1 MLIPRYSVR
10 DDMTDSAGDGFTIEQ
25 AKENLNVLRTV
36 DDQVVDA
43 IEDAASEEVLKYL
56 ILEQQFDNYHE
67 GDQGVGPIRRAVLKS
82 DKASRDLKRKVIT
95 RGDDT
100 PRNILVPG
108 DVKRNAR
115 TALRTGKPVVLY
127 GPTGTG
133 KTTFAKQLA
142 LEHCVGYSLHTAT
155 PSWTAKDIVGGIGP
169 NLTGSSGVRSLNYQ
183 TELGAVT
190 EGVKRTRDFDIPYAV
205 ILDEITRADIS
216 QIFGPLYTA
225 IENRNQTLI
234 ETDDGE
240 AIELDENL
248 SIICTMN
255 MSDRTVNELD
265 NAITRRFAM
274 IELDEYE
281 DEDRQELFETW
292 IDDTIGEIPLVENE
306 DLLSLF
312 EADYDGINHGSEQA
326 SRGPIMR
333 FGPMHYRDVTFF
345 LREALQDDELYM
357 NQPEEAVGQ
366 AFRTF
371 IVPRLLN
378 SAAFP
383 QIEQIEEHYKAL
395 NKSFEMFDLSP
406 AAELA
411 SRELEAE
418 RRQMG
423 SYDQ

>member
-1 MLIPRYSVR
+1 MSNSSGDYTV
-10 DDMTDSAGDGFTIEQ
+10 DDV
-25 AKENLNVLRTV
+25 KENLDVLRAV
-36 DDQVVDA
+36 PDQVVEA
-43 IEDAASEEVLKYL
+43 IEDAANERVLEFL
-56 ILEQQFDNYHE
+56 IREQKLDIHHE
-67 GDQGVGPIRRAVLKS
+67 GDQGVGMIRQAVLES
-82 DKASRDLKRKVIT
+82 PHASQELKRTVIT

-100 PRNILVPG
+100 PDQVLVPD
-108 DVKRNAR
+108 DVERNAR
-115 TALRTGKPVVLY
+115 VALRTGKPVVLY

-142 LEHCVGYSLHTAT
+142 LRHCVGYSLHTAT
-155 PSWTAKDIVGGIGP
+155 PSWTAKDIIGGIGP
-169 NLTGSSGVRSLNYQ
+169 KLTGSASVRSLGYE
-183 TELGAVT
+183 TELGAVS
-190 EGVKRTRDFDIPYAV
+190 EGVKRARDFDIPYAV

-240 AIELDENL
+240 TIELDENV

-274 IELDEYE
+274 VELDEYE
-281 DEDRQELFETW
+281 DEDRRTLFEGW
-292 IDDTIGEIPLVENE
+292 IDDNLGDIPLISNE
-306 DLLSLF
+306 ELLDLF
-312 EADYDGINHGSEQA
+312 EADYDGINNGSEAA

-333 FGPMHYRDVTFF
+333 FGPMHYRDVTIF
-345 LREALQDDELYM
+345 LREALQDESLYM
-357 NQPEEAVGQ
+357 DAPEEAVGQ

-383 QIEQIEEHYKAL
+383 QIEQIEEHYRAL
-395 NKSFEMFDLSP
+395 NKSFETFDLSP
-406 AAELA
+406 ATELA

-418 RRQMG
+418 QRQMG
-423 SYDQ
+423 SYQQ

>member
-1 MLIPRYSVR
+1 MSASSDNSYSLKK
-10 DDMTDSAGDGFTIEQ
+10 
-25 AKENLNVLRTV
+25 AKDNLDVLRAV
-36 DDQVVDA
+36 EDKVVEAIDQ
-43 IEDAASEEVLKYL
+43 AASTDVLEYL
-56 ILEQQFDNYHE
+56 IREQQLDLHHE
-67 GDQGVGPIRRAVLKS
+67 GDQGVGRIRRAVLES
-82 DKASRDLKRKVIT
+82 SKASQNLKRTVIT

-100 PRNILVPG
+100 PETILVP
-108 DVKRNAR
+108 DAVERNAK
-115 TALRTGKPVVLY
+115 TALKTGKPVVLY

-142 LEHCVGYSLHTAT
+142 LNHCVGYSLHTAT
-155 PSWTAKDIVGGIGP
+155 PSWTAKDIIGGIGP
-169 NLTGSSGVRSLNYQ
+169 NLTGSSGYQSLNYE
-183 TELGAVT
+183 TELGAVS
-190 EGVKRTRDFDIPYAV
+190 EGVKRARDFDIPYAV

-240 AIELDENL
+240 TIELDEDV

-274 IELDEYE
+274 VELDEYE
-281 DEDRQELFETW
+281 DDDRRALFEGW
-292 IDDTIGEIPLVENE
+292 LEDNLGDIPLLGND
-306 DLLSLF
+306 DLLNLF
-312 EADYDGINHGSEQA
+312 EADYDGINNGSEQA

-333 FGPMHYRDVTFF
+333 FGPMHYRDVTIF
-345 LREALQDDELYM
+345 LREALQDEALYM
-357 NQPEEAVGQ
+357 DAPEQAVGQ

-383 QIEQIEEHYKAL
+383 QIEQIEEHYRAL
-395 NKSFEMFDLSP
+395 DNDFEMFDLAP
-406 AAELA
+406 AADLA

-418 RRQMG
+418 RRRMG
-423 SYDQ
+423 SYEQ

>member
-1 MLIPRYSVR
+1 MANSSG
-10 DDMTDSAGDGFTIEQ
+10 DDYTREDAEESLDILRAVQDKVVEAIEQ
-25 AKENLNVLRTV
+25 AASDDVLHF
-36 DDQVVDA
+36 
-43 IEDAASEEVLKYL
+43 L
-56 ILEQQFDNYHE
+56 IREQKLDVHHE
-67 GDQGVGPIRRAVLKS
+67 GDQGVGPIRRAVLES
-82 DKASRDLKRKVIT
+82 PLANQHLKRAVIT

-100 PRNILVPG
+100 PETVLVP
-108 DVKRNAR
+108 DEVERNAR

-142 LEHCVGYSLHTAT
+142 LRHCTGYSLHTAT
-155 PSWTAKDIVGGIGP
+155 PSWTAKDIIGGIGP
-169 NLTGSSGVRSLNYQ
+169 QLTGSSGLRSLNYH
-183 TELGAVT
+183 TELGAVS
-190 EGVKRTRDFDIPYAV
+190 EGVKRARDYGIEYAV

-240 AIELDENL
+240 TIELDEDV

-274 IELDEYE
+274 VELDEYE
-281 DEDRQELFETW
+281 DDDRRSLFEGW
-292 IDDTIGEIPLVENE
+292 IDDELGSIPLVDHD
-306 DLLSLF
+306 DLLALF
-312 EADYDGINHGSEQA
+312 EADYDGINNGSEET

-333 FGPMHYRDVTFF
+333 FGPMHYRDVTVF
-345 LREALQDDELYM
+345 LREALQDEELYM
-357 NQPEEAVGQ
+357 DDPELAVGQ

-383 QIEQIEEHYKAL
+383 QIEQIEEHYRAL
-395 NKSFEMFDLSP
+395 NNSFDEFDLAP

-411 SRELEAE
+411 RRELDAE

-423 SYDQ
+423 SYE

>member
-1 MLIPRYSVR
+1 MSGSSGEGYTVE
-10 DDMTDSAGDGFTIEQ
+10 D
-25 AKENLNVLRTV
+25 AKDELNVLKAV
-36 DDQVVDA
+36 ADKVVEA
-43 IEDAASEEVLKYL
+43 IEAADDEAVLEYL
-56 ILEQQFDNYHE
+56 INEQHLDLQHE
-67 GDQGVGPIRRAVLKS
+67 GDQGVGPVRRAILES
-82 DKASRDLKRKVIT
+82 PHASQSLKRTVIT

-100 PRNILVPG
+100 PDQVLVPE
-108 DVKRNAR
+108 DVERNAR

-142 LEHCVGYSLHTAT
+142 LRHCVGYSLHTAT
-155 PSWTAKDIVGGIGP
+155 PSWTAKDIIGGIGP
-169 NLTGSSGVRSLNYQ
+169 TLSGTTRSRSLNYE
-183 TELGAVT
+183 TELGAVSN
-190 EGVKRTRDFDIPYAV
+190 GVKRARDFDIPYAV

-234 ETDDGE
+234 ETDDNE
-240 AIELDENL
+240 TIELDEDV

-281 DEDRQELFETW
+281 DDDRRALFEGW
-292 IDDTIGEIPLVENE
+292 IDDNLGDIPLVEGD
-306 DLLSLF
+306 DLLELF

-333 FGPMHYRDVTFF
+333 FGPMHYRDVTIF
-345 LREALQDDELYM
+345 LREALGDEELYM
-357 NQPEEAVGQ
+357 DAPEEAVGQ

-378 SAAFP
+378 AAAFP
-383 QIEQIEEHYKAL
+383 QIEQIEEHYRAL

-406 AAELA
+406 AADLA
-411 SRELEAE
+411 NRELDAE
-418 RRQMG
+418 RRRMG
-423 SYDQ
+423 SYEQ

>member
-1 MLIPRYSVR
+1 MANSSG
-10 DDMTDSAGDGFTIEQ
+10 DDFTREDAEESLEILRAVPDRVVEAIEQ
-25 AKENLNVLRTV
+25 AANDDVLHF
-36 DDQVVDA
+36 
-43 IEDAASEEVLKYL
+43 L
-56 ILEQQFDNYHE
+56 IREQSLDVHHE
-67 GDQGVGPIRRAVLKS
+67 GDQGVGPIRRAVLES
-82 DKASRDLKRKVIT
+82 PLADQHLKRAVIT

-100 PRNILVPG
+100 PGTVLVP
-108 DVKRNAR
+108 DEVDRNAR

-142 LEHCVGYSLHTAT
+142 LRHCTGYSLHTAT
-155 PSWTAKDIVGGIGP
+155 PSWTAKDIIGGIGP
-169 NLTGSSGVRSLNYQ
+169 QLTGSTGLRSLNYH
-183 TELGAVT
+183 TELGAVS
-190 EGVKRTRDFDIPYAV
+190 EGVKRARDFGIEYAV

-240 AIELDENL
+240 TIELDEDV

-274 IELDEYE
+274 VELDEYE
-281 DEDRQELFETW
+281 DDDRRALFQGWIESEL
-292 IDDTIGEIPLVENE
+292 GSIPLVDHD
-306 DLLSLF
+306 DLLDLF
-312 EADYDGINHGSEQA
+312 EADYDGINNGSEQA

-333 FGPMHYRDVTFF
+333 FGPMHYRDVTVF
-345 LREALQDDELYM
+345 LREALQDDDLYM
-357 NQPEEAVGQ
+357 DEPEAAVGQ

-383 QIEQIEEHYKAL
+383 QIEQIEEHYRAL
-395 NKSFEMFDLSP
+395 NNSFDEFDLTP

-411 SRELEAE
+411 RRELEAE
-418 RRQMG
+418 RRRMG
-423 SYDQ
+423 SYE

>member
-1 MLIPRYSVR
+1 
-10 DDMTDSAGDGFTIEQ
+10 MTNSSGDYTIED
-25 AKENLNVLRTV
+25 ARENLDVLRAV
-36 DDQVVDA
+36 PDQVVQAVEEASD
-43 IEDAASEEVLKYL
+43 EDVLEYL
-56 ILEQQFDNYHE
+56 IGEQQLDIHHE
-67 GDQGVGPIRRAVLKS
+67 GDQGVGVIRQAVLKS
-82 DKASRDLKRKVIT
+82 PLASQDLKRTVIT

-100 PRNILVPG
+100 PGKILVPD
-108 DVKRNAR
+108 DVERNAM
-115 TALRTGKPVVLY
+115 TALRTGKPVVHY

-142 LEHCVGYSLHTAT
+142 LRHCVGYSLHTAT
-155 PSWTAKDIVGGIGP
+155 PSWTAKDIIGGIGP
-169 NLTGSSGVRSLNYQ
+169 NLSGSSGYSLNYE
-183 TELGAVT
+183 TNLGAVS
-190 EGVKRTRDFDIPYAV
+190 EGVKRARDFNIPYAV
-205 ILDEITRADIS
+205 VLDEITRADIS

-240 AIELDENL
+240 TIELDEDV

-281 DEDRQELFETW
+281 DEDRKELFEGW
-292 IDDTIGEIPLVENE
+292 LDDNLGDIPLVGND
-306 DLLSLF
+306 DLLNLF
-312 EADYDGINHGSEQA
+312 EADYDGINNGSEQA

-333 FGPMHYRDVTFF
+333 FGPMHYRDVTIF
-345 LREALQDDELYM
+345 LREALQDESLYM
-357 NQPEEAVGQ
+357 DAPEEAVGQ

-383 QIEQIEEHYKAL
+383 QIEQIEEHYRAL
-395 NKSFEMFDLSP
+395 DNDFEMFDLAP
-406 AAELA
+406 AADLA

-418 RRQMG
+418 RRRMG
-423 SYDQ
+423 SYEQ

>member
-1 MLIPRYSVR
+1 MSNSSGGDYTVEDAK
-10 DDMTDSAGDGFTIEQ
+10 DDLD
-25 AKENLNVLRTV
+25 VLRAV
-36 DDQVVDA
+36 PDQVVEA
-43 IEDAASEEVLKYL
+43 IDKAASEQVLEYL
-56 ILEQQFDNYHE
+56 VQEQTLDLYHE
-67 GDQGVGPIRRAVLKS
+67 GDQGVGPVRRAILKS
-82 DKASRDLKRKVIT
+82 PLASQDLKRSVIT

-100 PRNILVPG
+100 ADKVLVPE
-108 DVKRNAR
+108 DVERNAR
-115 TALRTGKPVVLY
+115 TALRTGKPIVLY

-142 LEHCVGYSLHTAT
+142 LRHCVGYSLHTAT
-155 PSWTAKDIVGGIGP
+155 PSWTAKDIIGGISP
-169 NLTGSSGVRSLNYQ
+169 NLSGSSGYRSLSYQ
-183 TELGAVT
+183 TELGAVSKA
-190 EGVKRTRDFDIPYAV
+190 VKRARDFDIPYAV

-240 AIELDENL
+240 TIELDEDV

-281 DEDRQELFETW
+281 DEDRRTLFDRW
-292 IDDTIGEIPLVENE
+292 ITNNLDDIPLIDGD
-306 DLLSLF
+306 DLLDLF
-312 EADYDGINHGSEQA
+312 EADYDGINNGSERA

-333 FGPMHYRDVTFF
+333 FGPMHYHDVTVF
-345 LREALQDDELYM
+345 LREALQDEDLYM
-357 NQPEEAVGQ
+357 EIPEKAVGE

-383 QIEQIEEHYKAL
+383 QIEQIEEHYRAL
-395 NKSFEMFDLSP
+395 NNSFEMFDLAS
-406 AAELA
+406 AADLA
-411 SRELEAE
+411 SRELDAE

>member
-1 MLIPRYSVR
+1 MS
-10 DDMTDSAGDGFTIEQ
+10 DSSGTGYTKEQ
-25 AKENLNVLRTV
+25 ARENLNVLRTV

-43 IEDAASEEVLKYL
+43 VNNAANEEVLEFL
-56 ILEQQFDNYHE
+56 ILEQKLDIHHE

-82 DKASRDLKRKVIT
+82 DKASRELKRTVIT

-100 PRNILVPG
+100 PSQILVPK
-108 DVKRNAR
+108 DVERNAR

-142 LEHCVGYSLHTAT
+142 LRHCVGYSLHTAT

-169 NLTGSSGVRSLNYQ
+169 NLTSSGGIRSINYH

-190 EGVKRTRDFDIPYAV
+190 DGVKRTRDFEIPYAV

-234 ETDDGE
+234 ETDEGE
-240 AIELDENL
+240 AIELDEDL

-274 IELDEYE
+274 VELDEYE
-281 DEDRQELFETW
+281 DDDRRALFEGW
-292 IDDTIGEIPLVENE
+292 IDDNLGDIPLIEND
-306 DLLSLF
+306 DLLELF

-333 FGPMHYRDVTFF
+333 FGPMHYHDVTVF

-357 NQPEEAVGQ
+357 NQPELAVGQ

-383 QIEQIEEHYKAL
+383 QIEQIEEHYRAL
-395 NKSFEMFDLSP
+395 NKAFEMFDLAP
-406 AAELA
+406 AADLA

-423 SYDQ
+423 SYEQ

>member
-1 MLIPRYSVR
+1 MSNSSGEYTVE
-10 DDMTDSAGDGFTIEQ
+10 D
-25 AKENLNVLRTV
+25 AKESLDVLRAV
-36 DDQVVDA
+36 PDQVVEA
-43 IEDAASEEVLKYL
+43 VEEAENEQVLEFL
-56 ILEQQFDNYHE
+56 IREQQLDIHHE
-67 GDQGVGPIRRAVLKS
+67 GDQGIGMIRQAVLKS
-82 DKASRDLKRKVIT
+82 PLTPQELKRTVIT

-100 PRNILVPG
+100 PENILVPD
-108 DVKRNAR
+108 DVERNAR
-115 TALRTGKPVVLY
+115 TTLRTGKPVVLY

-142 LEHCVGYSLHTAT
+142 LRHCVGFSLHTAT
-155 PSWTAKDIVGGIGP
+155 PSWTAKDIIGGIGP
-169 NLTGSSGVRSLNYQ
+169 NLTGSSGYRSLNYE
-183 TELGAVT
+183 TELGAVS
-190 EGVKRTRDFDIPYAV
+190 EGVQRARDFDIPYAV

-240 AIELDENL
+240 TIELDEDV

-281 DEDRQELFETW
+281 DNDRRALFEGW
-292 IDDTIGEIPLVENE
+292 LENNLEDIPLVGND
-306 DLLSLF
+306 DLLNLF
-312 EADYDGINHGSEQA
+312 EADYDGINNGSEQA

-333 FGPMHYRDVTFF
+333 FGPMHYRDVTIF
-345 LREALQDDELYM
+345 LREALQDESLYM
-357 NQPEEAVGQ
+357 DAPEKAVGQ

-383 QIEQIEEHYKAL
+383 QIEQIEEHYQAL
-395 NKSFEMFDLSP
+395 DNDFEMFDLSP
-406 AAELA
+406 AANLA

-423 SYDQ
+423 TYE

>member
-1 MLIPRYSVR
+1 MSSSSE
-10 DDMTDSAGDGFTIEQ
+10 DSYTIEQ

-36 DDQVVDA
+36 DDQVVTA
-43 IEDAASEEVLKYL
+43 IEAAASEEVLEFL
-56 ILEQQFDNYHE
+56 ILEQQLDIYHE

-82 DKASRDLKRKVIT
+82 SKASRDLKRRVIT

-100 PRNILVPG
+100 PDQILVPD
-108 DVKRNAR
+108 DVERNAR

-142 LEHCVGYSLHTAT
+142 LRHCVGYSLHTAT
-155 PSWTAKDIVGGIGP
+155 PSWTSKDIIGGIGP
-169 NLTGSSGVRSLNYQ
+169 KLSGSRMGSISYQ

-190 EGVKRTRDFDIPYAV
+190 EGVKRARDFDIPYAV
-205 ILDEITRADIS
+205 VLDEITRADIS

-240 AIELDENL
+240 AIELDQDV

-274 IELDEYE
+274 VELDEYE
-281 DEDRQELFETW
+281 DDDRRTLFQGW
-292 IDDTIGEIPLVENE
+292 IDENLESIPLVDKD
-306 DLLSLF
+306 DLLGLF
-312 EADYDGINHGSEQA
+312 EADYDGINNGSEKA
-326 SRGPIMR
+326 ARGPIMR
-333 FGPMHYRDVTFF
+333 FGPMHYRDVTLF
-345 LREALQDDELYM
+345 LREALQDEDLYM
-357 NQPEEAVGQ
+357 DEPEIAVGQ

-383 QIEQIEEHYKAL
+383 QIEQIEEHYRAL
-395 NKSFEMFDLSP
+395 NNDFDAFDLTP
-406 AAELA
+406 AVDLA
-411 SRELEAE
+411 ARELEAE
-418 RRQMG
+418 RRRMG
-423 SYDQ
+423 SYEG

>member
-1 MLIPRYSVR
+1 LEDVKSDLDVFR
-10 DDMTDSAGDGFTIEQ
+10 A
-25 AKENLNVLRTV
+25 V
-36 DDQVVDA
+36 DDKV
-43 IEDAASEEVLKYL
+43 IEAVEGAESTDVLEYL
-56 ILEQQFDNYHE
+56 IDEQQLDLHHE
-67 GDQGVGPIRRAVLKS
+67 GDQGVGRIRRAVLES
-82 DKASRDLKRKVIT
+82 TKASQELKRAVIT

-100 PRNILVPG
+100 PETVLVPE
-108 DVKRNAR
+108 DVKRNAL

-142 LEHCVGYSLHTAT
+142 LRHCVGYSLHTAT
-155 PSWTAKDIVGGIGP
+155 PSWTAKDIIGGIGP
-169 NLTGSSGVRSLNYQ
+169 NLTGSSGYRSLNYE
-183 TELGAVT
+183 TELGAVS
-190 EGVKRTRDFDIPYAV
+190 EGVKRARDFDIPYAV

-240 AIELDENL
+240 TIELDEDV

-274 IELDEYE
+274 VELDEYE
-281 DEDRQELFETW
+281 DDDRRKLFESW
-292 IDDTIGEIPLVENE
+292 LEDNLEDIPLVSND
-306 DLLSLF
+306 DLLDLF
-312 EADYDGINHGSEQA
+312 EADYDGINNGSEQT

-333 FGPMHYRDVTFF
+333 FGPMHYRDVTIF
-345 LREALQDDELYM
+345 LREALQDDALYM
-357 NQPEEAVGQ
+357 DDPEVAVGQ
-366 AFRTF
+366 ALRTF

-383 QIEQIEEHYKAL
+383 QIEQIEEHYRAL
-395 NKSFEMFDLSP
+395 DNDFEMFDLAP
-406 AAELA
+406 AADLA
-411 SRELEAE
+411 SRELKAE
-418 RRQMG
+418 RRRMG
-423 SYDQ
+423 SYEQ

>member
-1 MLIPRYSVR
+1 MSHSTEGNYTRE
-10 DDMTDSAGDGFTIEQ
+10 MAT
-25 AKENLNVLRTV
+25 ENLDVLRAV
-36 DDQVVDA
+36 SDKVVEA
-43 IEDAASEEVLKYL
+43 IESAADESVLQFL
-56 ILEQQFDNYHE
+56 IQEQRLDIHHE
-67 GDQGVGPIRRAVLKS
+67 GKQGIGPIRRAVLES
-82 DKASRDLKRKVIT
+82 PEASQILKREVIT

-100 PRNILVPG
+100 PDDVLVPD
-108 DVKRNAR
+108 DVERNAR

-142 LEHCVGYSLHTAT
+142 LDHCVGYSLHTAT
-155 PSWTAKDIVGGIGP
+155 PSWTAKDIIGGIGP
-169 NLTGSSGVRSLNYQ
+169 QLTGSTGMRSLNYH
-183 TELGAVT
+183 TELGAVAK
-190 EGVKRTRDFDIPYAV
+190 GVKRARDFDITYSV

-240 AIELDENL
+240 PIELDEDL

-281 DEDRQELFETW
+281 DDDRRSLFTGW
-292 IDDTIGEIPLVENE
+292 IDDELGDIPLVDSD
-306 DLLSLF
+306 DLLELF
-312 EADYDGINHGSEQA
+312 EADYDGINNGSEQTA
-326 SRGPIMR
+326 RGPIMR
-333 FGPMHYRDVTFF
+333 FGPMHYRDVTVF
-345 LREALQDDELYM
+345 LREALRDDDLYM
-357 NQPEEAVGQ
+357 EHPEEAVGQ

-383 QIEQIEEHYKAL
+383 QIEQIEEHYRAL
-395 NKSFEMFDLSP
+395 DKRFDMFDLSP

-411 SRELEAE
+411 GRELEAE
-418 RRQMG
+418 QRQMG
-423 SYDQ
+423 SYDR

>member
-1 MLIPRYSVR
+1 MS
-10 DDMTDSAGDGFTIEQ
+10 DSSGNGFTIEQ
-25 AKENLNVLRTV
+25 AQENLNVLRTV

-43 IEDAASEEVLKYL
+43 IESAANEEVLEFL
-56 ILEQQFDNYHE
+56 ILEQQLDIHHE
-67 GDQGVGPIRRAVLKS
+67 GGQGVGPIRRAVLKTE
-82 DKASRDLKRKVIT
+82 KASRKLKRTVIT

-100 PRNILVPG
+100 PRTILVPD
-108 DVKRNAR
+108 DVERNAL

-142 LEHCVGYSLHTAT
+142 LRHCVGYSLHTAT

-169 NLTGSSGVRSLNYQ
+169 NLSGSSGRRSINYQ

-190 EGVKRTRDFDIPYAV
+190 DGVKRTRDFEIPFAV

-234 ETDDGE
+234 ETDEGE

-274 IELDEYE
+274 VELDEYK
-281 DEDRQELFETW
+281 DDDRRALFEGW
-292 IDDTIGEIPLVENE
+292 IDDNLTGIPLIEHD
-306 DLLSLF
+306 DLLALF
-312 EADYDGINHGSEQA
+312 EDDYDGINHGSEKA

-333 FGPMHYRDVTFF
+333 FGPMHYRDVTVF

-357 NQPEEAVGQ
+357 NDPEVAVGQ

-383 QIEQIEEHYKAL
+383 QIEQIEEHYRAL
-395 NKSFEMFDLSP
+395 NKSFEMFDLTP

-423 SYDQ
+423 SYGQ

>member
-1 MLIPRYSVR
+1 
-10 DDMTDSAGDGFTIEQ
+10 MTNSSGDYTVEDAQ
-25 AKENLNVLRTV
+25 NNLDVLRAV
-36 DDQVVDA
+36 PNQVVDA
-43 IEDAASEEVLKYL
+43 IEEASDEDVLEYL
-56 ILEQQFDNYHE
+56 IGEQQLDIHHE
-67 GDQGVGPIRRAVLKS
+67 GDQGVGVIRQAVLKS
-82 DKASRDLKRKVIT
+82 PLASQDLKRTVIT

-100 PRNILVPG
+100 PGNVLVPD
-108 DVKRNAR
+108 DVERNAM

-142 LEHCVGYSLHTAT
+142 LRHCVGYSLHTAT
-155 PSWTAKDIVGGIGP
+155 PSWTAKDIIGGIGP
-169 NLTGSSGVRSLNYQ
+169 NLSGSSGYSLNYE
-183 TELGAVT
+183 TNLGAVS
-190 EGVKRTRDFDIPYAV
+190 EGVKRARDFDIPYAV
-205 ILDEITRADIS
+205 VLDEITRADIS

-240 AIELDENL
+240 TIELDEDV

-274 IELDEYE
+274 VELDEYE
-281 DEDRQELFETW
+281 DEDRKELFKGW
-292 IDDTIGEIPLVENE
+292 LDDNLGDIPLVGND
-306 DLLSLF
+306 DLLNLF
-312 EADYDGINHGSEQA
+312 EADYDGINNGSEQA

-333 FGPMHYRDVTFF
+333 FGPMHYRDVTIF
-345 LREALQDDELYM
+345 LREALQDESLYM
-357 NQPEEAVGQ
+357 DHPEEAVGQ

-383 QIEQIEEHYKAL
+383 QIEQIEEHYRAL
-395 NKSFEMFDLSP
+395 DNDFEMFDLAP
-406 AAELA
+406 AADLA

-418 RRQMG
+418 RRRMG
-423 SYDQ
+423 SYEQ

>member
-1 MLIPRYSVR
+1 MSTSSGEGYSLE
-10 DDMTDSAGDGFTIEQ
+10 D

-36 DDQVVDA
+36 DDQVVEA
-43 IEDAASEEVLKYL
+43 IESAESADVLEYL
-56 ILEQQFDNYHE
+56 ILEQQLDIHHE
-67 GDQGVGPIRRAVLKS
+67 GGQGVGPIRRAVLKS
-82 DKASRDLKRKVIT
+82 SKASRDLKRTVIT

-100 PRNILVPG
+100 PESILVPD
-108 DVKRNAR
+108 DVERNAR
-115 TALRTGKPVVLY
+115 TALKTGKPVVLY

-142 LEHCVGYSLHTAT
+142 LRHCVGYSLHTAT

-169 NLTGSSGVRSLNYQ
+169 NLSSSRMSSITYH

-190 EGVKRTRDFDIPYAV
+190 EGVKRTRDFEIPYAV

-240 AIELDENL
+240 AIELDEDL

-274 IELDEYE
+274 VELDEYE
-281 DEDRQELFETW
+281 DGDRETLFGDWLEANLG
-292 IDDTIGEIPLVENE
+292 DIPLVEND
-306 DLLSLF
+306 DLLALF
-312 EADYDGINHGSEQA
+312 EADYDGINNGAAQA

-333 FGPMHYRDVTFF
+333 FGPMHYRDVTVF
-345 LREALQDDELYM
+345 LREALQDEELYM
-357 NQPEEAVGQ
+357 DTPAEAVGQ

-378 SAAFP
+378 SASFP
-383 QIEQIEEHYKAL
+383 QIEQIEEHYRAL
-395 NKSFEMFDLSP
+395 DKSFEMFNLAP

-423 SYDQ
+423 SYEQ

>member
-1 MLIPRYSVR
+1 MSESSGSGY
-10 DDMTDSAGDGFTIEQ
+10 TEEQ

-36 DDQVVDA
+36 DDQVVEA
-43 IEDAASEEVLKYL
+43 IESAANEGVLEFL
-56 ILEQQFDNYHE
+56 ILEQQLDIHHE

-82 DKASRDLKRKVIT
+82 DKASRELKRTVIT

-100 PRNILVPG
+100 PDDILVPA
-108 DVKRNAR
+108 DVERNAR

-142 LEHCVGYSLHTAT
+142 LRHCVGYSLHTAT

-169 NLTGSSGVRSLNYQ
+169 NLTGSSGIRSINYQ

-190 EGVKRTRDFDIPYAV
+190 EGVKRTRDFDVPYAV

-234 ETDDGE
+234 ETDEGE
-240 AIELDENL
+240 AIELDEDL

-274 IELDEYE
+274 VELDEYE
-281 DEDRQELFETW
+281 DEDRQALFEGW
-292 IDDTIGEIPLVENE
+292 IDDNLGDIPLIEDE
-306 DLLSLF
+306 DLLVLF
-312 EADYDGINHGSEQA
+312 EADYEGINHGSEQA

-333 FGPMHYRDVTFF
+333 FGPMHYRDVTVF

-357 NQPEEAVGQ
+357 NQPEAAVGQ

-383 QIEQIEEHYKAL
+383 QIEQIEEHYRAL
-395 NKSFEMFDLSP
+395 NKSFESFDLTP
-406 AAELA
+406 AADLA

-423 SYDQ
+423 SYEQ

>member
-1 MLIPRYSVR
+1 
-10 DDMTDSAGDGFTIEQ
+10 MTANSGNGYTREQ
-25 AKENLNVLRTV
+25 AKENLDVLRAV
-36 DDQVVDA
+36 DDQVVEA
-43 IEDAASEEVLKYL
+43 IDDAASQDVLEFL
-56 ILEQQFDNYHE
+56 IREQQLDIYHE
-67 GDQGVGPIRRAVLKS
+67 GDQGVGPIRRAVLQS
-82 DKASRDLKRKVIT
+82 PEAPLGLKRTVIT

-100 PRNILVPG
+100 PDSVLVPD
-108 DVKRNAR
+108 DVERNAK

-142 LEHCVGYSLHTAT
+142 LDSCVGYSLHTAT
-155 PSWTAKDIVGGIGP
+155 PSWTAKDIIGGIGP
-169 NLTGSSGVRSLNYQ
+169 ELSGSSGYSSLNYA
-183 TELGAVT
+183 TELGAVS
-190 EGVKRTRDFDIPYAV
+190 EGVKRARDFDIPYAV

-240 AIELDENL
+240 TIELDEDV

-281 DEDRQELFETW
+281 DDDRRALFEGW
-292 IDDTIGEIPLVENE
+292 LEDNLGDIPLVDND
-306 DLLSLF
+306 DLLALF
-312 EADYDGINHGSEQA
+312 EADYDGINNGSEKA

-333 FGPMHYRDVTFF
+333 FGPMHYRDVTIF
-345 LREALQDDELYM
+345 LREALGDEALYM
-357 NQPEEAVGQ
+357 DAPEEAVGQ

-383 QIEQIEEHYKAL
+383 QIEQIEEHYRAL
-395 NKSFEMFDLSP
+395 NKSFDDFDLTP
-406 AAELA
+406 AADLA

-418 RRQMG
+418 RRRMG
-423 SYDQ
+423 SYEQ

>member
-1 MLIPRYSVR
+1 
-10 DDMTDSAGDGFTIEQ
+10 MTNSSGDYTAEDAQ
-25 AKENLNVLRTV
+25 DNLDVLRAV
-36 DDQVVDA
+36 PNQVVEAVENANDK
-43 IEDAASEEVLKYL
+43 EVLEYL
-56 ILEQQFDNYHE
+56 IGEQRLDIHHE
-67 GDQGVGPIRRAVLKS
+67 GDQGVGVIRQAVLKS
-82 DKASRDLKRKVIT
+82 PLASQDLKRTVIT

-100 PRNILVPG
+100 PGKVLVPD
-108 DVKRNAR
+108 DVERNAM

-142 LEHCVGYSLHTAT
+142 LRHCVGYSLHTAT
-155 PSWTAKDIVGGIGP
+155 PSWTAKDIIGGIGP
-169 NLTGSSGVRSLNYQ
+169 NLSGSSGYSLNYE
-183 TELGAVT
+183 TNLGAVS
-190 EGVKRTRDFDIPYAV
+190 EGVKRARDFNIPYAV
-205 ILDEITRADIS
+205 VLDEITRADIS

-234 ETDDGE
+234 ETDEGE
-240 AIELDENL
+240 TIELDEDV

-274 IELDEYE
+274 VELDEYE
-281 DEDRQELFETW
+281 DDDRKELFEGW
-292 IDDTIGEIPLVENE
+292 LSDNLGDIPLIGND
-306 DLLSLF
+306 DLLNLF
-312 EADYDGINHGSEQA
+312 EADYDGINNGSEQA

-333 FGPMHYRDVTFF
+333 FGPMHYRDVTIF
-345 LREALQDDELYM
+345 LREALQHESLYM
-357 NQPEEAVGQ
+357 DAPEEAVGQ

-383 QIEQIEEHYKAL
+383 QIEQIEDHYRAL
-395 NKSFEMFDLSP
+395 DNDFDMFDLAP
-406 AAELA
+406 AADLA

-418 RRQMG
+418 RRRMG
-423 SYDQ
+423 SYEQ

>member
-1 MLIPRYSVR
+1 MTTSSGDYTTEDAR
-10 DDMTDSAGDGFTIEQ
+10 D
-25 AKENLNVLRTV
+25 NLDVLRAV
-36 DDQVVDA
+36 PDQVVQA
-43 IEDAASEEVLKYL
+43 VEDASSEDVLEYL
-56 ILEQQFDNYHE
+56 IGEQQLDIHHE
-67 GDQGVGPIRRAVLKS
+67 GDQGVGVIRQAVLKS
-82 DKASRDLKRKVIT
+82 PLASQDLKRTVIT

-100 PRNILVPG
+100 PGKILVPD
-108 DVKRNAR
+108 DVERNAM

-142 LEHCVGYSLHTAT
+142 LRHCVGYSLHTAT
-155 PSWTAKDIVGGIGP
+155 PSWTAKDIIGGIGP
-169 NLTGSSGVRSLNYQ
+169 NLSGSSGYSLNYE
-183 TELGAVT
+183 TNLGAVS
-190 EGVKRTRDFDIPYAV
+190 EGVKRARDFNIPYAV
-205 ILDEITRADIS
+205 VLDEITRADIS

-240 AIELDENL
+240 TIELDEDV

-274 IELDEYE
+274 VELDEYE
-281 DEDRQELFETW
+281 DEDRKELFEGW
-292 IDDTIGEIPLVENE
+292 LDDNLGDIPLVGND
-306 DLLSLF
+306 DLLNLF
-312 EADYDGINHGSEQA
+312 EADYDGINNGSEQA

-333 FGPMHYRDVTFF
+333 FGPMHYRDVTIF
-345 LREALQDDELYM
+345 LREALQDESLYM
-357 NQPEEAVGQ
+357 DAPEEAVGQ

-383 QIEQIEEHYKAL
+383 QIEQIEEHYRAL
-395 NKSFEMFDLSP
+395 DNDFEMFDLAP
-406 AAELA
+406 AADLA

-418 RRQMG
+418 RRRMG
-423 SYDQ
+423 SYEQ

>member
-1 MLIPRYSVR
+1 MNG
-10 DDMTDSAGDGFTIEQ
+10 SADNYTVAD
-25 AKENLNVLRTV
+25 AKENLDVLQAV
-36 DDQVVDA
+36 PNQVVDA
-43 IEDAASEEVLKYL
+43 IEEAANGDVLEFL
-56 ILEQQFDNYHE
+56 IREQNLDLHHE
-67 GDQGVGPIRRAVLKS
+67 GDQGVGTIRQAVLKS
-82 DKASRDLKRKVIT
+82 PHASQELKRTVIT

-100 PRNILVPG
+100 PEQVLVPD
-108 DVKRNAR
+108 DVERTAR

-142 LEHCVGYSLHTAT
+142 LRHCVGYSLHTAT
-155 PSWTAKDIVGGIGP
+155 PSWTAKDIIGGIGP
-169 NLTGSSGVRSLNYQ
+169 KLTGSTGIGSLGYQ
-183 TELGAVT
+183 TELGAVS
-190 EGVKRTRDFDIPYAV
+190 EGVRRTRDFDIPFAV

-234 ETDDGE
+234 ETDEGE
-240 AIELDENL
+240 TIELDEDL

-274 IELDEYE
+274 VELDEYE
-281 DEDRQELFETW
+281 DADRRALFEGW
-292 IDDTIGEIPLVENE
+292 IDDQLGDHPLIESD
-306 DLLSLF
+306 DLLQLF
-312 EADYDGINHGSEQA
+312 EADYEGINTGSEQA

-333 FGPMHYRDVTFF
+333 FGPMHYRDVAVF
-345 LREALQDDELYM
+345 LRAALQDGDLYM
-357 NQPEEAVGQ
+357 DEPADAVGQ
-366 AFRTF
+366 AFRTY

-378 SAAFP
+378 AAAFP
-383 QIEQIEEHYKAL
+383 QIEQIEEHYRAL
-395 NKSFEMFDLSP
+395 DKEFEMFNLAP
-406 AAELA
+406 AEELA

-423 SYDQ
+423 SYNE

>member
-1 MLIPRYSVR
+1 MAEFSNPMSGS
-10 DDMTDSAGDGFTIEQ
+10 SADISTVDE
-25 AKENLNVLRTV
+25 AKENLKFLRNVS
-36 DDQVVDA
+36 DKVVEVIDGA
-43 IEDAASEEVLKYL
+43 TSTDLIEYL
-56 ILEQQFDNYHE
+56 IDEQQLDVYHE
-67 GDQGVGPIRRAVLKS
+67 GNQGVGPIRRAVLTS
-82 DKASRDLKRKVIT
+82 SHATPELKRTVIT

-100 PRNILVPG
+100 PDTILVP
-108 DVKRNAR
+108 DEVERNAR
-115 TALRTGKPVVLY
+115 VALKTGKPVVLY

-142 LEHCVGYSLHTAT
+142 LRHCVGYSLHTAT
-155 PSWTAKDIVGGIGP
+155 PSWTAKDIIGGIGP
-169 NLTGSSGVRSLNYQ
+169 NLSRSMRGSINYQ

-190 EGVKRTRDFDIPYAV
+190 QGVKRAREFDIPYGV

-240 AIELDENL
+240 TIELDERL

-274 IELDEYE
+274 VELDEYA
-281 DEDRQELFETW
+281 DEDRQTLFEGW
-292 IDDTIGEIPLVENE
+292 IKDNLGSIPLIDHEE
-306 DLLSLF
+306 LLTLF
-312 EADYDGINHGSEQA
+312 EADYEGINHGSDRA
-326 SRGPIMR
+326 ARGPIMR
-333 FGPMHYRDVTFF
+333 FGPMHYRDVTIF
-345 LREALQDDELYM
+345 LREALQDDDLYM
-357 NQPEEAVGQ
+357 DEADEAVGQ

-383 QIEQIEEHYKAL
+383 QIEQIEEHYRAL
-395 NKSFEMFDLSP
+395 NDRFDAFDLGP
-406 AAELA
+406 AANLA
-411 SRELEAE
+411 GRELQAE
-418 RRQMG
+418 QRRMG
-423 SYDQ
+423 SYES

>member
-1 MLIPRYSVR
+1 MNAQS
-10 DDMTDSAGDGFTIEQ
+10 DDGYTLEKV
-25 AKENLNVLRTV
+25 KENLNVLRTV
-36 DDQVVDA
+36 DDQVVEA
-43 IEDAASEEVLKYL
+43 IESAESEEVLEYL
-56 ILEQQFDNYHE
+56 IVEQQLDNHHE
-67 GDQGVGPIRRAVLKS
+67 GGQGVGPIRRAVLRS
-82 DKASRDLKRKVIT
+82 SKASRELKRTVIT

-100 PRNILVPG
+100 PESILVPE
-108 DVKRNAR
+108 DVERNAR
-115 TALRTGKPVVLY
+115 TALKTGKPVVLY

-142 LEHCVGYSLHTAT
+142 LRHCVGYSLHTAT

-169 NLTGSSGVRSLNYQ
+169 NLSGSRMSSITYH

-190 EGVKRTRDFDIPYAV
+190 SGVKRTRDYEIPYAV

-234 ETDDGE
+234 ETDEGE
-240 AIELDENL
+240 SIELDEDL

-281 DEDRQELFETW
+281 DDDRQTLFQDW
-292 IDDTIGEIPLVENE
+292 LDSNLGDIPLVDND

-312 EADYDGINHGSEQA
+312 EADYEGINHGSEKA

-333 FGPMHYRDVTFF
+333 FGPMHYRDVTVF
-345 LREALQDDELYM
+345 LREALQDEELYM
-357 NQPEEAVGQ
+357 DAPEVAVGQ

-383 QIEQIEEHYKAL
+383 QIEQIEEHYRAL
-395 NKSFEMFDLSP
+395 DKSFEMFDLAP
-406 AAELA
+406 AAKLA

-423 SYDQ
+423 SYEQ